1 MNEFDFGVVGL
12 GVMGSNILLNVAD
25 HGFAAAGLDLSPEKA
40 VAFEKSAKADQ
51 KVFGTVSAADFAKSL
66 KTPRA
71 IMLLVP
77 AGIPVDSAIESLLPH
92 LETGDIV
99 IDGGNSYFPDT
110 NRRFQSLKDKGIHF
124 FGMGI
129 SGGESG
135 ARFGPSMMPGGD
147 KQAYERLRPIFEA
160 IAAKVNGEPCVA
172 YLGNGS
178 AGNYVKMVHNG
189 IEYAIMQ
196 LISEVYDLLKRGLGY
211 PDENIQK
218 LFADWNQSD
227 LQSFL
232 LQITADILQKEDP
245 ETGKLVVNTISDWA
259 RSKGTGKW
267 TSQNAMDL
275 QAPIPSIDA
284 AVSMR
289 NMSSH
294 KQERILAAE
303 LLNFLKVDSENN
315 VDENLLSQLKNA
327 YYFTMINIYAQ
338 GLAQITIASKEY
350 QYDVDLKE
358 VTKIWRG
365 GCIIRAACLEDF
377 RTAYAK
383 NPNLQNILLDETIG
397 KPVAEKHQDA
407 VAVAKLAMDK
417 QIPISVLLSSIA
429 YFDSYRSAV
438 LPTNL
443 IQAQRDYF
451 GAHQYERID
460 REGLFHTIWEADKP

>member
-1 MNEFDFGVVGL
+1 MNQYDFGTVGL
-12 GVMGSNILLNVAD
+12 GVMGSNILLNIAD

-40 VAFEKSAKADQ
+40 AAFEAAAQPGQS
-51 KVFGTVSAADFAKSL
+51 VFGTVSAEDFAKSL

-77 AGIPVDSAIESLLPH
+77 AGKPVDYAIESLLPF
-92 LETGDIV
+92 LEKGDIV
-99 IDGGNSYFPDT
+99 VDGGNSYFPDT
-110 NRRFQSLKDKGIHF
+110 NRRFAELREKGIHF

-172 YLGNGS
+172 YLGNSS

-196 LISEVYDLLKRGLGY
+196 LISETYDLLKRGLGVA
-211 PDENIQK
+211 DADIQK
-218 LFADWNQSD
+218 LFAEWNEGE

-232 LQITADILQKEDP
+232 IEITADILKFKDE
-245 ETGKLVVNTISDWA
+245 ETGDLLVNVISDWA

-275 QAPIPSIDA
+275 QAPVPSIDS
-284 AVSMR
+284 AVTMR
-289 NMSSH
+289 NLSSH
-294 KQERILAAE
+294 KQERLLASKVLE
-303 LLNFLKVDSENN
+303 GVSSNEKTDISSISTSLKE
-315 VDENLLSQLKNA
+315 A
-327 YYFTMINIYAQ
+327 YYFAMINIYAQ
-338 GLAQITIASKEY
+338 GLAQLSIASKEY
-350 QYDVDLKE
+350 QYEIDLKE

-365 GCIIRAACLEDF
+365 GCIIRAACLESF
-377 RTAYAK
+377 RTAYAADSK
-383 NPNLQNILLDETIG
+383 LPNILLDANIAKKVLNRQNNARTI
-397 KPVAEKHQDA
+397 
-407 VAVAKLAMDK
+407 AKLAIDK
-417 QIPISVLLSSIA
+417 GIPVPVLLSSLS
-429 YFDSYRSAV
+429 YFDGYRSAV

-443 IQAQRDYF
+443 IQAQRDFF
-451 GAHQYERID
+451 GAHQYERTD
-460 REGLFHTIWEADKP
+460 KEGSFHTIWQ

>member
-1 MNEFDFGVVGL
+1 MNQYDFGTVGL

-25 HGFAAAGLDLSPEKA
+25 HGFSAAGLDLSPEKA
-40 VAFEKSAKADQ
+40 AAFEQAAKPGQ
-51 KVFGTVSAADFAKSL
+51 QVFGTSSPEAFAKSL
-66 KTPRA
+66 KSPKA
-71 IMLLVP
+71 ILLLVP
-77 AGIPVDSAIESLLPH
+77 AGIPVDSAIESLLPF
-92 LETGDIV
+92 LEQGDIV

-110 NRRFQSLKDKGIHF
+110 DRRFKALKDKGIHF

-196 LISEVYDLLKRGLGY
+196 LISETYDLLKRGLGY
-211 PDENIQK
+211 SNKEIQEI
-218 LFADWNQSD
+218 FADWNEGE
-227 LQSFL
+227 LKSFL
-232 LQITADILQKEDP
+232 VEITADILRFKDG
-245 ETGKLVVNTISDWA
+245 ETDKLLIDVISDYA

-275 QAPIPSIDA
+275 HVSIPSIDS

-289 NMSSH
+289 SISSR
-294 KQERILAAE
+294 KEERLQASKLLDGVKGNGKVNVPE
-303 LLNFLKVDSENN
+303 LRQ
-315 VDENLLSQLKNA
+315 QLEEA
-327 YYFTMINIYAQ
+327 YYFAMINIYAQ
-338 GLAQITIASKEY
+338 GLSQLTEASKEY
-350 QYDVDLKE
+350 QYDIHLEE

-365 GCIIRAACLEDF
+365 GCIIRANCLEDF
-377 RTAYAK
+377 REAYA
-383 NPNLQNILLDETIG
+383 NNPQLPNLLLDEKTG
-397 KPVAEKHQDA
+397 KSLLRKQKAMRFII
-407 VAVAKLAMDK
+407 KLAIDK
-417 QIPISVLLSSIA
+417 EIPVPVMMTALG

-451 GAHQYERID
+451 GAHQYERTD
-460 REGLFHTIWEADKP
+460 KEGLFHTIWE

>member
-1 MNEFDFGVVGL
+1 MNEYDFGTVGL

-25 HGFAAAGLDLSPEKA
+25 HGFSAAGLDLSPEKA
-40 VAFEKSAKADQ
+40 AAFQNAAKEGQ
-51 KVFGTVSAADFAKSL
+51 KVFGTVNAEDFAKSL

-77 AGIPVDSAIESLLPH
+77 AGIPVDSAIKSLLPY
-92 LETGDIV
+92 LEKGDIV

-110 NRRFQSLKDKGIHF
+110 NRRFQELKEQGIHF

-196 LISEVYDLLKRGLGY
+196 LISEVYDLLKRGLGHS
-211 PDENIQK
+211 DANIQK
-218 LFADWNQSD
+218 LFADWNESE

-232 LQITADILQKEDP
+232 IQITADILQKEDP
-245 ETGKLVVNTISDWA
+245 ESGKLIVNTISDWA

-289 NMSSH
+289 NMSAH
-294 KQERILAAE
+294 KEERIEAAK
-303 LLNFLKVDSENN
+303 LLNGVSGNTENET
-315 VDENLLSQLKNA
+315 DDAILSQLKNA
-327 YYFTMINIYAQ
+327 YYFAMLNIYAQ

-350 QYDVDLKE
+350 QYDIHLEE

-377 RTAYAK
+377 REAFSRT
-383 NPNLQNILLDETIG
+383 PELVNILLDEKIG
-397 KPVAEKHQDA
+397 KSVESKHQDA
-407 VAVAKLAMDK
+407 AAVVKVALDK
-417 QIPISVLLSSIA
+417 RIPVSVLMSSIA
-429 YFDSYRSAV
+429 YFDSYRSAI

-451 GAHQYERID
+451 GAHQYERTD